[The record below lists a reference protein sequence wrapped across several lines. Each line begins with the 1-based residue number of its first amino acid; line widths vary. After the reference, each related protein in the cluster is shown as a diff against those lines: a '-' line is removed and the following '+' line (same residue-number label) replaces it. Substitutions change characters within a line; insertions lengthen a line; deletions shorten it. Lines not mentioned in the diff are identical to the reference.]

1 MGLSLTIDQGNSS
14 AKLSVFADNKIIHTE
29 RHDSIT
35 ADTVAAILHKYG
47 IRRAIYSSV
56 TNDDDAIVALLRK
69 LERGL
74 VLNHELPMPLSIS
87 YATPATLGHD
97 RIAEAAGAAA
107 LMPGRNILVVDLG
120 TAITYDL
127 VTANGRFAGGN
138 IAPGVHARLS
148 ALAEFC
154 VKLPLVEAEGDTPL
168 LGYDTPTAIR
178 SGVVLGIAAEIHYM
192 VQRLSEQYPGLCLML
207 TGGDSPLIAPHV
219 DKAVETTVE
228 QNLVTIGLNSILQY
242 NEHI

>member
-35 ADTVAAILHKYG
+35 ADAVAAILHKYG

-56 TNDDDAIVALLRK
+56 TGDDEAITALLGK
-69 LERGL
+69 LDLGL
-74 VLNHELPMPLSIS
+74 VLSHKLPMPLTIR
-87 YATPATLGHD
+87 YASPATLGHD
-97 RIAEAAGAAA
+97 RIAEAVGAAA
-107 LMPGRNILVVDLG
+107 LKPGRNILVVDLG

-127 VTANGRFAGGN
+127 VTADRRFAGGN

-148 ALAEFC
+148 ALAEC
-154 VKLPLVEAEGDTPL
+154 CAKLPLIGPEGETPL
-168 LGYDTPTAIR
+168 LGYDTTTAIR
-178 SGVVLGIAAEIHYM
+178 SGVMLGIAAEIRDMAGH
-192 VQRLSEQYPGLCLML
+192 LSGMHSGLCLML
-207 TGGDSPLIAPHV
+207 TGGDSPLIEPLV
-219 DKAVETTVE
+219 RYLKPTVE